1 MKIVIAMDSFKESLT
16 SSEVASAV
24 EEGFKTVYPN
34 ATYIKIPVADGGEG
48 TVQTLIDATQ
58 GKIIQT
64 NVKNPLGENINSS
77 YGILGDNKTAV
88 IEMAS
93 ACGLD
98 LLKEDEKSPLE
109 CSTFGFGQLILNA
122 LDKGI
127 TSFILGLGG
136 SATNDVGIGMLQ
148 ALGVKFLN
156 EEKKE
161 IGFGA
166 KYIQHIKHIDTS
178 KLDTRLKKIK
188 FKVACDVS
196 NILCGR
202 QGATYIF
209 GPQKGLLD
217 TQLEELD
224 THIKNFA
231 HLCEETFERKTQII
245 KGCGAAGGLGFGL
258 ITFLNASLLSGIDI
272 VLNRVNLDK
281 ALEGA
286 NLLITGEGKMD
297 SQTINGKVPIGVA
310 KRAKKKSLKVIA
322 ICGAVEKGY
331 EEVYNHGI
339 DAVFD
344 TVQTVDTLHNV
355 LLNAKDNVKSSA
367 QNIARILNLK
377 ISKH

>member
-136 SATNDVGIGMLQ
+136 SATNDAGIGMLQ

-166 KYIQHIKHIDTS
+166 KYIKHIKHIDTS

-217 TQLEELD
+217 TQLDELD

-310 KRAKKKSLKVIA
+310 RRAKKKNIKVIA
-322 ICGAVEKGY
+322 ICGALESGY
-331 EEVYNHGI
+331 EVLYEHGI
-339 DAVFD
+339 SAVFD
-344 TVQTVDTLHNV
+344 TVPNVDSLDNI
-355 LLNAKDNVKSSA
+355 LKNASFNITSSS
-367 QNIARILNLK
+367 QNIARVLK
-377 ISKH
+377 LSL